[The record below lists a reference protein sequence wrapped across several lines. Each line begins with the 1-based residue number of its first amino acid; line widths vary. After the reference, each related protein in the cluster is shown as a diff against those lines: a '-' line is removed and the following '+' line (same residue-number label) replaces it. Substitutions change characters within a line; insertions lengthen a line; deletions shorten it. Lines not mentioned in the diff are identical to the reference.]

1 MAQALLVALGFLRES
16 LPWVVLSQHH
26 CPACPACP
34 DLSCGAQTCS
44 GPAIVGGSTWSSLV
58 LAFVGG
64 AASAAGSIVLFLYLR
79 WRRSSSSSPS
89 TSSSSLALTPSIRPT
104 SR

>member
-1 MAQALLVALGFLRES
+1 MAQALLVAES
-16 LPWVVLSQHH
+16 LPWLVLSQHH
-26 CPACPACP
+26 CPVCPACP

-44 GPAIVGGSTWSSLV
+44 GPAIVGGSSWGSLV

-64 AASAAGSIVLFLYLR
+64 AASAAGSIVLFLY
-79 WRRSSSSSPS
+79 SSSPS
-89 TSSSSLALTPSIRPT
+89 TSSSSLAPTPSIRPT